1 MQIKITGK
9 HIDIGDGLRQHIET
23 RLNGFRDRFF
33 EGSVH
38 GNVTLEKQ
46 RGRFLSDCSLHL
58 ATGLHLQAHSENADP
73 MACADAALTHLEK
86 QLKKYKQ
93 RLKDHHRHP
102 REASAP
108 QEATAYVI
116 PHEEHGDEEPLSL
129 HAPIIAETSA
139 TIPQLSVGEAVMQ
152 LDISTTPFVLF
163 YNTKEGRLNLVH
175 RRPDGNI
182 GWLDPRSPAR
192 N

>member
-9 HIDIGDGLRQHIET
+9 HIELGDALREHIET
-23 RLNGFRDRFF
+23 RLQSFRERFF

-58 ATGLHLQAHSENADP
+58 ATGLHLQAYAENADP
-73 MACADAALTHLEK
+73 QACVDGALSHLEK

-93 RLKDHHRHP
+93 RLKDHHRQP
-102 REASAP
+102 REGRATR
-108 QEATAYVI
+108 EAMSYVI
-116 PHEEHGDEEPLSL
+116 QPEEHMDEEPAGLN
-129 HAPIIAETSA
+129 APVIAESAA

-152 LDISTTPFVLF
+152 LDISTTQFVMF
-163 YNTKEGRLNLVH
+163 HNTKEGRLNVVY

-182 GWLDPRSPAR
+182 GWLDPKPMAR
-192 N
+192 A